1 MDNSILIVIDGF
13 AQAQKAPQGVIM
25 PPLPKP
31 MRGKYYVQMH
41 TPAEV
46 RKWQFFAKHIGIDQ
60 MKGRVPLTGAL
71 EVSITIY
78 LPLPKSMPRKNV
90 PLALAGTLLPVTR
103 PDCSNYCKA
112 IEDSLNGVTW
122 LDDAQI
128 AVLHVRKKFS
138 DKPRVE
144 ILVEPIE
151 MKTAPVQD
159 AAATA
164 SLFPQ
169 S

>member
-1 MDNSILIVIDGF
+1 VADPIRIVIDGF
-13 AQAQKAPQGVIM
+13 AQAQRSPQGVIM

-46 RKWQFFAKHIGIDQ
+46 RKWQFDAKRIGIEQ
-60 MKGRVPLTGAL
+60 MQGRIPLTGAL
-71 EVSITIY
+71 EVNITIY
-78 LPLPKSMPRKNV
+78 LPLPKSMPRKKV
-90 PLALAGTLLPVTR
+90 ALALSGDLLPTTR

-112 IEDSLNGVTW
+112 IEDSLNGVAW
-122 LDDAQI
+122 LDDSQI

-138 DKPRVE
+138 EKPRVE
-144 ILVEPIE
+144 ITVEQIE
-151 MKTAPVQD
+151 MKTAPVKD

-164 SLFPQ
+164 SLFP
-169 S
+169 SG